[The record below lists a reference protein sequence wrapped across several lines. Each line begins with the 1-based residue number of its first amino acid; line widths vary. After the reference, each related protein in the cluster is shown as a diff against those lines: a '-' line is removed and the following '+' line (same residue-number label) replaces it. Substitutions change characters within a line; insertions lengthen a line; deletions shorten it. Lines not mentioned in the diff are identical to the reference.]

1 MSFEHPIYLLFMF
14 AAIVPAGLLWFSMQ
28 RRNER
33 LRAFAE
39 SAFVGKLILGESNAL
54 RWIKGGILSLVCIL
68 VAIAAAGPQIAGGTE
83 TVKMRGIDIVVAID
97 VSNSMLADDLKPNR
111 LEKAKLALTDLVA
124 SLEGDRLGAIV
135 FAGEP
140 YTCLPLCD
148 DHAAAEMI
156 INSISTES
164 VTYQG
169 TALAIAI
176 DHAVT
181 AFNNSEDGRGKAIII
196 ISDGEDH
203 EDDAIRAAEM
213 AAEKGIIVCAIGI
226 GTPDGT
232 TIPVPDENGNITEKR
247 DGNGQVVVTKLD
259 DGLLKDIVAAGNGTY
274 VRATNSDLGLTT
286 IMGQLRGLSA
296 TTKDS
301 QQVTTYTPVFH
312 YVVIGIVFL
321 LIVELFLAE
330 GTRQRTKKL
339 QAK

>member
-1 MSFEHPIYLLFMF
+1 MNFEHPIYLLFMF

-39 SAFVGKLILGESNAL
+39 SAFVGKLVLGESKAL
-54 RWIKGGILSLVCIL
+54 RIIKGGILCLVCIL
-68 VAIAAAGPQIAGGTE
+68 MAIAAAGPQIAGGTE

-111 LEKAKLALTDLVA
+111 LEKAKVALSDLVA
-124 SLEGDRLGAIV
+124 SLEGDRLGAVV

-148 DHAAAEMI
+148 DHSAAQMI

-176 DHAVT
+176 DHAVA

-203 EDDAIRAAEM
+203 EDEAVAAAER

-226 GTPDGT
+226 GSTDGS
-232 TIPVPDENGNITEKR
+232 TIPVLDENGSMTEKR
-247 DGNGQVVVTKLD
+247 DGDGNVIITKLD
-259 DGLLKDIVAAGNGTY
+259 DGLLKDVVAAGNGTY
-274 VRATNSDLGLTT
+274 VRATNDDMGLTT

-296 TTKDS
+296 TTTDS

-312 YVVIGIVFL
+312 YVIAGIIFL
-321 LIVELFLAE
+321 LIAELFLAE
-330 GTRQRTKKL
+330 GTRQRMKKL
-339 QAK
+339 QPK